1 MASRSVLKKRLKMK
15 QTQLDAAYTAY
26 TELLKGGVQSYAIG
40 SRNLTKFD
48 LPKLEST
55 IEKLED
61 EIEILEGQ
69 IAGRKPRKAFGVVP
83 RDI

>member
-1 MASRSVLKKRLKMK
+1 MASISVLKKRLEMK

-26 TELLKGGVQSYAIG
+26 TELLKGGVQSYTIG

-48 LPKLEST
+48 LPKLEDT
-55 IEKLED
+55 ISKLES